1 MSIILTGLTLE
12 DFFLRIEKIIET
24 KIGNR
29 VQTKTEN
36 QSEYI
41 TRKEVA
47 ELLKISL
54 PTLHDWTKQ
63 GWLPSYKMGN
73 RVLYK
78 RSEIDACVTKVL
90 FQKHKKSI

>member
-1 MSIILTGLTLE
+1 MSIILTGLTLD

-24 KIGNR
+24 KLGNP
-29 VQTKTEN
+29 VPTKTEN

-54 PTLHDWTKQ
+54 PTLHDWSKQ
-63 GWLPSYKMGN
+63 GWLLSYKMGN

-78 RSEIDACVTKVL
+78 RSEVEASVTKVL
-90 FQKHKKSI
+90 FQKHKKSL